1 MVLQKPNFLR
11 SHPSVTIK
19 PTAPAPRFESSRC
32 FLHGALR
39 ERNANCPHHLK
50 VANPARL
57 VPLPPIEGV
66 RLAAGGA
73 GAKSEILFAR
83 SPSGVQGVPP
93 DTPLVTFVVKRKSP
107 GVEGRSAPSWGVQ
120 RGSAPRISGHAGAPV
135 PAKTSEGEAV
145 PPLPIPRNEQKVAS
159 QRATPGRKKTKR
171 ESPLAFLPALCYTL
185 FKHLSKH

>member
-1 MVLQKPNFLR
+1 MILQKPNFLR
-11 SHPSVTIK
+11 SHPSVPIK
-19 PTAPAPRFESSRC
+19 PTAPAPRFESSGC
-32 FLHGALR
+32 FLHGASG
-39 ERNANCPHHLK
+39 ETKASCCTTSK
-50 VANPARL
+50 WQI
-57 VPLPPIEGV
+57 PLPLVAPSSFEGV

-73 GAKSEILFAR
+73 GAKSETLFAR

-171 ESPLAFLPALCYTL
+171 ESPPLL
-185 FKHLSKH
+185 FCRPCAILYLSI